1 MKNIK
6 CKRICTWAM
15 YIVTTIVNTKGMN
28 PERQGGGSRLTGSD
42 ILGVLRKRHD
52 NAF

>member
-28 PERQGGGSRLTGSD
+28 PERQGGGEVDLR
-42 ILGVLRKRHD
+42 GVI
-52 NAF
+52 F